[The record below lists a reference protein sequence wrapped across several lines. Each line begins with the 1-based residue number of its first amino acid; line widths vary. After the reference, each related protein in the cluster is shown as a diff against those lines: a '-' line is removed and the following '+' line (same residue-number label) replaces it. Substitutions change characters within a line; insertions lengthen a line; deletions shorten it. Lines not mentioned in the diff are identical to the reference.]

1 VVKAFVDTLQR
12 NMKQALA
19 GGDLKEA
26 ASILARLKKED
37 PLSAATRGLELEFYL
52 NSERFAEADALAGQ
66 LCRLFPDSARIMF
79 LAGKLAYRRK
89 RYEEAEGRF
98 RESLRLYAGR
108 QTRQWLGKTL
118 TQEGKYDEA
127 ESLLHLVKEH
137 NRHALLDLAWLYER
151 KNDLEAAL
159 KALDEFIAGN
169 PGNSYAEEQRSRIR
183 AKRLEPEELV
193 SEMGALAGL
202 GEEVPAALFPEFVQ
216 RLFETGESPKAR
228 EEIMERIR
236 SMDAR
241 TGVRV
246 AWVCYQARAYD
257 LACTLFLAHLGANKS
272 NIKYLAAMEAAADK
286 CSRLPEVVAA
296 YHTLLP
302 QTGQFY
308 GRLRSLTRRGKI

>member
-1 VVKAFVDTLQR
+1 MQFNAPVRINEIVDGSQVREIRYEPDRFDFGNL
-12 NMKQALA
+12 NY
-19 GGDLKEA
+19 DKEA
-26 ASILARLKKED
+26 
-37 PLSAATRGLELEFYL
+37 TR
-52 NSERFAEADALAGQ
+52 Q
-66 LCRLFPDSARIMF
+66 L
-79 LAGKLAYRRK
+79 G
-89 RYEEAEGRF
+89 
-98 RESLRLYAGR
+98 YAGFR
-108 QTRQWLGKTL
+108 VLYPIN
-118 TQEGKYDEA
+118 QEGKYDEA

-169 PGNSYAEEQRSRIR
+169 PGNSYAEERRSRIR

-216 RLFETGESPKAR
+216 RLFETGQSPKAR

-257 LACTLFLAHLGANKS
+257 LACTLFLAHLGANKT
-272 NIKYLAAMEAAADK
+272 NVKYLVAMEAAADMTAFRGN
-286 CSRLPEVVAA
+286 S
-296 YHTLLP
+296 
-302 QTGQFY
+302 GQ
-308 GRLRSLTRRGKI
+308 